1 MKMLDTRLVSLTSE
15 SILKLLPKFM
25 SKRVQGKKLLFPL
38 FIFPCLCLFVFPS
51 KGGELVAKPQ
61 SVNKFFYPSYSVNTL
76 LEQAKASSGKP
87 SNINWLLNN
96 SVVENG
102 IYSLEFKSGKKGQ
115 YGGKPKGNGG
125 VWENLSLK
133 FSLDLLPKQY
143 YHTSLP
149 WLYENDLFNKDT
161 RTHFRANRSR
171 VVFSISGEWY

>member
-1 MKMLDTRLVSLTSE
+1 MKMLDTRLVSLTSK

-25 SKRVQGKKLLFPL
+25 SKYVQGKKLLFSL
-38 FIFPCLCLFVFPS
+38 FMLPFLCLPVSPS
-51 KGGELVAKPQ
+51 QGGEELVAKPQ

-76 LEQAKASSGKP
+76 LEQAKTRSGKP

-96 SVVENG
+96 SVVEDG

-115 YGGKPKGNGG
+115 YGGKPKGNGI
-125 VWENLSLK
+125 WENLSLK

-149 WLYENDLFNKDT
+149 WLSENDLFNKDT